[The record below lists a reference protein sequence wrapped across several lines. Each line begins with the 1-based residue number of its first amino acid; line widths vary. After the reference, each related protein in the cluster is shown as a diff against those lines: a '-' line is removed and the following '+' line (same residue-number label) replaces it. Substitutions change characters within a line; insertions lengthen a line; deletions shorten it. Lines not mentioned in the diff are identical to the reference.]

1 VAQKV
6 EEGMLSAPDVARE
19 IGVMR
24 RAEARESVLLAAAKL
39 ARREQRI
46 HSRRQR
52 IDEQLSGQSLDR

>member
-1 VAQKV
+1 
-6 EEGMLSAPDVARE
+6 MLSAPDVARE